1 MPTTHRYNL
10 ASTTWNNAEIDAA
23 AALAQAQTTSMGEAV
38 FAFEKEFAAFVGAKH
53 AVMVNS
59 GSSANLLMT
68 AALFFTRPEP
78 RLKAHDEIVVPAI
91 SWPTT
96 YYPLQQ
102 YGLRL
107 KFVDVDMHTLNYDLE
122 ALAAAVS
129 DKTRAI
135 MVVNLLGNP
144 NDFDAINAIIG
155 NRDIIL
161 LEDNCESLGATY
173 NGRFTGSIGLMGTY
187 SFFFSHHISTME
199 GGMIVTNDDHLHD
212 LLLCLRAHGWTRN
225 LQKENTLCVKSD
237 NPFEESFRF
246 LLPGYNVRPLEMEG
260 AIGRE
265 QLKKLPGF
273 LAARRKNAEQFL
285 KLFADD
291 PHFMVQQ
298 GIGSPSWFG
307 FSLVIRPGS
316 PLKRNEVAAALLDNG
331 VECRQIVSGNF
342 AAKDVMRYFDY
353 SVSGSLAN
361 AEYVDANGLF
371 IGNDHVDHAEDLNR
385 VRTILSSLA

>member
-1 MPTTHRYNL
+1 MTTTRRYSL
-10 ASTTWNNAEIDAA
+10 ASTTWGMAEIEAVTE
-23 AALAQAQTTSMGEAV
+23 LARAQTTSMGGAV
-38 FAFEKEFAAFVGAKH
+38 FSFEKEFATFVGAKH

-68 AALFFTRPEP
+68 AALFFTQPEP
-78 RLKAHDEIVVPAI
+78 RLKTGDEIVVPAI

-107 KFVDVDMHTLNYDLE
+107 KFVDVDLHTLNYDLE
-122 ALAAAVS
+122 ALETAVS
-129 DKTRAI
+129 HKTRAI
-135 MVVNLLGNP
+135 MAVNLLGNP
-144 NDFDAINAIIG
+144 NNFDVISDIIG

-161 LEDNCESLGATY
+161 LEDNCESLGATFG
-173 NGRFTGSIGLMGTY
+173 GRYAGSIGLMGTY

-225 LQKENTLCVKSD
+225 LQKENTLCVKSE

-273 LAARRKNAEQFL
+273 LAARRKNAKHFL
-285 KLFADD
+285 SLFSDN

-298 GIGSPSWFG
+298 GIGAPSWFG
-307 FSLVIRPGS
+307 FSLVLRPGS
-316 PLKRNEVAAALLDNG
+316 PLKRNQVAATLLGNK

-353 SVSGSLAN
+353 SISGTLAN

-385 VRTILSSLA
+385 VHSILLSLA

>member
-10 ASTTWNNAEIDAA
+10 ASTTWNSAEIDAA

-38 FAFEKEFAAFVGAKH
+38 FTFEKEFAAFVGAKH

-68 AALFFTRPEP
+68 AAMFFTRPEP
-78 RLKAHDEIVVPAI
+78 RLKAGDEIVVPAI

-155 NRDIIL
+155 NRDITL

-173 NGRFTGSIGLMGTY
+173 NGRYAGSIGLMGTY

-316 PLKRNEVAAALLDNG
+316 PLKRNHVAATLLDNG

-342 AAKDVMRYFDY
+342 ATKDVMRYFDY

-371 IGNDHVDHAEDLNR
+371 IGNDHVDHTEDLNR

>member
-1 MPTTHRYNL
+1 
-10 ASTTWNNAEIDAA
+10 
-23 AALAQAQTTSMGEAV
+23 
-38 FAFEKEFAAFVGAKH
+38 
-53 AVMVNS
+53 
-59 GSSANLLMT
+59 
-68 AALFFTRPEP
+68 
-78 RLKAHDEIVVPAI
+78 
-91 SWPTT
+91 
-96 YYPLQQ
+96 
-102 YGLRL
+102 
-107 KFVDVDMHTLNYDLE
+107 
-122 ALAAAVS
+122 
-129 DKTRAI
+129 
-135 MVVNLLGNP
+135 
-144 NDFDAINAIIG
+144 
-155 NRDIIL
+155 
-161 LEDNCESLGATY
+161 
-173 NGRFTGSIGLMGTY
+173 
-187 SFFFSHHISTME
+187 
-199 GGMIVTNDDHLHD
+199 MIVTNDDHLHD

-298 GIGSPSWFG
+298 SIGSPSWFG

-316 PLKRNEVAAALLDNG
+316 PLKRNQVAATLLDNG